1 MHLVQDVIDQVEWV
15 EGDILDVSFLEE
27 AMNGVTHV
35 YHAAAMVSFAPEDV
49 EMMMKVNINGTANIV
64 NASLAEGIEKMV
76 HVSSISSLGRFEHQP
91 HITEKSSWQTS
102 KLNTNYAISKFN
114 SECEVWRGM
123 EEGLSAVIVNPSVI
137 LGSGYWNSGSC
148 ALFKKIWDGLKYYP
162 TGATGFIDVRD
173 VARAIVELMESNIH
187 SERFIL
193 NAENKSFRDFFT
205 KVAKHLDKKAPSIA
219 VTPLLR
225 ALAWRGEWLRAKI
238 TGVRPIVT
246 RETVRTSALLL
257 TRIKKSQKRLILNLF
272 L

>member
-1 MHLVQDVIDQVEWV
+1 
-15 EGDILDVSFLEE
+15 
-27 AMNGVTHV
+27 
-35 YHAAAMVSFAPEDV
+35 
-49 EMMMKVNINGTANIV
+49 
-64 NASLAEGIEKMV
+64 
-76 HVSSISSLGRFEHQP
+76 
-91 HITEKSSWQTS
+91 
-102 KLNTNYAISKFN
+102 
-114 SECEVWRGM
+114 M

-173 VARAIVELMESNIH
+173 VARAIVDLMESNIH

-246 RETVRTSALLL
+246 RETVRTSAHSF
-257 TRIKKSQKRLILNLF
+257 TYENQKITKALDFKFIPIEKTIVETCEQLKATLPLGQLYNTL
-272 L
+272 